1 MTVNQLFEVIL
12 GKSCCFA
19 GLLGDATPFLN
30 KDINEYFDLLKSF
43 GYNKYGDEIMYS
55 GITGD
60 QIKTDIFIGPT
71 YYQRLKIMVED
82 KIHSRSTG
90 PINHITRQP
99 AGGKS
104 NDGGFRIGEMERD
117 AVLAH
122 GMSEFLKESI
132 TKRSDGFFE
141 NKMYTLKINE
151 KTGLI
156 SDNDDDNDV
165 CNIEIPYATK
175 LFLQEIESM
184 SIAPRLIVE
193 NTIYNKPVFNH
204 LLNNINDKF
213 TSFED
218 IDEEEEEEEDE

>member
-1 MTVNQLFEVIL
+1 
-12 GKSCCFA
+12 
-19 GLLGDATPFLN
+19 
-30 KDINEYFDLLKSF
+30 
-43 GYNKYGDEIMYS
+43 MYS
-55 GITGD
+55 GITGE
-60 QIKTDIFIGPT
+60 QLHTSIFIGPT
-71 YYQRLKIMVED
+71 YYQRLKIMVAD
-82 KIHSRSTG
+82 KMYSRSTDKYQ
-90 PINHITRQP
+90 NLTRQP
-99 AGGKS
+99 TDGRANKGGL
-104 NDGGFRIGEMERD
+104 RIGEMERD

-218 IDEEEEEEEDE
+218 IDDNEEEEEEDE

>member
-1 MTVNQLFEVIL
+1 
-12 GKSCCFA
+12 
-19 GLLGDATPFLN
+19 
-30 KDINEYFDLLKSF
+30 
-43 GYNKYGDEIMYS
+43 MYS